1 MRILALPLF
10 LLLALVL
17 ASLAN
22 DASADVLRGLHDSAT
37 EYVTSLAD
45 EEEESEES
53 ESDSK
58 EEEDAEEADTE
69 EKDIENNDADEKEPE
84 ESKADDP
91 KDDDIEVE
99 EKAERKTHTVKASP
113 LKIELEL
120 DSKFVARDTSEV
132 KLEPEEWSEFKIVEI
147 VPHGATVHQGQT
159 LVKFDGE
166 KLKEAIAELEID
178 QKIEELALLKAEQE
192 LPRAEESIKKAFEQ
206 AERALADAKVD
217 YKNYQ
222 EVDREMM
229 VRQIDMQLKSAQQ
242 SAENAR
248 EELDQLEKMYLAD
261 DLTEETEE
269 IVLKRQRVAVEM
281 ADFMLERSKIQH
293 ERGHELQMPRNDI
306 TEKEFVESLELQFE
320 RAKTALET
328 DLTRGRYD
336 LEKARRARAK
346 SLEKHA
352 DLTKDLG
359 LLEIKAPTDGVV
371 YYGGATRGEWTDMA
385 SMIQRLKPD
394 ADAPTD
400 SVLMTI
406 VAPKP
411 LVVETTLE
419 EKDLVGIKKD
429 QAATVV
435 PTADDEVK
443 LKAKV
448 TNVSAIPVEA
458 GKFALALEL
467 TGGDAPEWLVAGMT
481 GKTKLTTY
489 EDKSALLAPKSAV
502 HSDDADDSKY
512 VWLVDG
518 EKVEKQTV
526 TTGKTKGEEIEIVEG
541 LEAGDVVSLDDEA
554 KDE

>member
-1 MRILALPLF
+1 MRMFALPLV

-17 ASLAN
+17 AALTN
-22 DASADVLRGLHDSAT
+22 NASADVLRGIHDSAT
-37 EYVTSLAD
+37 EYVSSLAD
-45 EEEESEES
+45 DDEAEEDDEEAEEEEAEDDEEKKT
-53 ESDSK
+53 EEPQTDDSKDDDSKDDDAK
-58 EEEDAEEADTE
+58 EEE
-69 EKDIENNDADEKEPE
+69 K
-84 ESKADDP
+84 S
-91 KDDDIEVE
+91 
-99 EKAERKTHTVKASP
+99 ERKTHTVKASP
-113 LKIELEL
+113 LKIELEV

-147 VPHGATVHQGQT
+147 VPHGATVRQGET

-166 KLKEAIAELEID
+166 KLKEAIAELELD

-222 EVDREMM
+222 DVDREIM
-229 VRQIDMQLKSAQQ
+229 VRSIDMQLKSAQQ

-293 ERGHELQMPRNDI
+293 ARSHELTMPRNDI
-306 TEKEFVESLELQFE
+306 SEKEALESIELQYE

-359 LLEIKAPTDGVV
+359 LLEIKAPADGVV
-371 YYGGATRGEWTDMA
+371 YYGSATRGEWTDMA
-385 SMIQRLKPD
+385 SMIQRLKID
-394 ADAPTD
+394 ASAPTD

-411 LVVETTLE
+411 LVVETSLE
-419 EKDLVGIKKD
+419 EKDLVGVKKD

-435 PTADDEVK
+435 PTADSEVK
-443 LKAKV
+443 LGAKV
-448 TNVSAIPVEA
+448 AIVSAIPVEA
-458 GKFALALEL
+458 GKFALTLEL
-467 TGGDAPEWLVAGMT
+467 TGEDAPEWLVAGMT
-481 GKTKLTTY
+481 GKTKMTTY
-489 EDKSALLAPKSAV
+489 ESKSALLVPKSAV
-502 HSDDADDSKY
+502 HTADADDSKY
-512 VWLVDG
+512 VWIVDG
-518 EKVEKQTV
+518 DKVEKQAV
-526 TTGKTKGEEIEIVEG
+526 STGKTKGEDIEIVEG

-554 KDE
+554 KD

>member
-1 MRILALPLF
+1 MRMFALPLL

-17 ASLAN
+17 AALTN
-22 DASADVLRGLHDSAT
+22 NASAEVLRGIHDSAT
-37 EYVTSLAD
+37 EYVSSLADD
-45 EEEESEES
+45 EEEEAEE
-53 ESDSK
+53 D
-58 EEEDAEEADTE
+58 EEEVGNEDAEEKETE
-69 EKDIENNDADEKEPE
+69 ESQSDEAKEDDAKGE
-84 ESKADDP
+84 EQ
-91 KDDDIEVE
+91 
-99 EKAERKTHTVKASP
+99 AERKTHTVKASP
-113 LKIELEL
+113 LKIELEV

-147 VPHGATVHQGQT
+147 VPHGATVHQGET

-166 KLKEAIAELEID
+166 KLKEAIAELELD

-192 LPRAEESIKKAFEQ
+192 LPRAEVAIKKAFEQ
-206 AERALADAKVD
+206 AERALADAKID

-229 VRQIDMQLKSAQQ
+229 ARSIDMQLKSAQQ
-242 SAENAR
+242 NAENAR

-281 ADFMLERSKIQH
+281 ADFGLERSKIQH
-293 ERGHELQMPRNDI
+293 ARSHELQMPRNDI
-306 TEKEFVESLELQFE
+306 SEKEALESIELQYAQ
-320 RAKTALET
+320 AKTALET

-359 LLEIKAPTDGVV
+359 LLEIKAPADGVV
-371 YYGGATRGEWTDMA
+371 YYGSETRGEWTDMA
-385 SMIQRLKPD
+385 SMIQRLKVD
-394 ADAPTD
+394 ASAPTD

-411 LVVETTLE
+411 LAVETILE
-419 EKDLVGIKKD
+419 EKDVVGVKND
-429 QAATVV
+429 QPATVV
-435 PTADDEVK
+435 PTADSDLK
-443 LKAKV
+443 LAAKV
-448 TNVSAIPVEA
+448 TSVSAIPVEA

-467 TGGDAPEWLVAGMT
+467 TGDDAPEWLVAGMT
-481 GKTKLTTY
+481 GKTKMTTY
-489 EDKSALLAPKSAV
+489 ESKSALLVPKSAV
-502 HSDDADDSKY
+502 HTDDADDSKY

-518 EKVEKQTV
+518 DKVEKQTV
-526 TTGKTKGEEIEIVEG
+526 STGKTKGEEIEIVEG